1 MKRNHKFRMNAARKE
16 AAVGYALTAP
26 AVLLI
31 FIVALFPVLRTF
43 YLSTFDLR
51 LNNASL
57 SKTYTDYNL
66 DLEYYADTYFR
77 LDKMLENLSE
87 NDDAEL
93 AQEAQ
98 NLSEEIRDVKDSVLS
113 KENLQENYDAA
124 YEAVLS
130 MKSLNDEQ
138 MTIKQIERSTA
149 EELQESI
156 DTVVNS
162 LAAFDEDSD
171 VKTAIEIAED
181 MESAIRR
188 PNFIGLDNYKTLFSN
203 SRLVLSLINTF
214 IFSIFA
220 VFFELCLGIL
230 FGLLMNKSFRGRG
243 IVRASILI
251 PWSIPAAVS
260 ALMWRFMYDGQYGIV
275 AHLFEKIGLF
285 ESASDILTTK
295 GGAMF
300 GLIFADVWK
309 TTPYMALMILAGLQ
323 TIDAG
328 LYEAATVDGANKVQQ
343 FFRITLP
350 LLKPAILVALLFRT
364 LDTFKVFDL
373 VSVLTNG
380 GPSNSTETI
389 SVYAYKTMFANMN
402 FGLGSAIAVVM
413 FIILAII
420 CIIYVKVLGTDLL
433 KTE

>member
-1 MKRNHKFRMNAARKE
+1 MKKSRKPRISAMKRE
-16 AAVGYALTAP
+16 ALTGYALTAP

-57 SKTYTDYNL
+57 SKTYTDYNI

-77 LDKMLENLSE
+77 LENILEELETAENEALAEAAKSSRENMSRTQEEILETENL
-87 NDDAEL
+87 N
-93 AQEAQ
+93 
-98 NLSEEIRDVKDSVLS
+98 
-113 KENLQENYDAA
+113 ENYSMA

-130 MKSLNDEQ
+130 MKSVNDEAI
-138 MTIKQIERSTA
+138 TIKEVDKVSV
-149 EELQESI
+149 EKLEESI
-156 DTVVNS
+156 RETVEA
-162 LAAFDEDSD
+162 LTPFTEDKD
-171 VKTAIEIAED
+171 AETAVEIAKD
-181 MESAIRR
+181 MESSIRK
-188 PNFIGLDNYKTLFSN
+188 PNFIGFDNYKTLFSN
-203 SRLVLSLINTF
+203 NRLALSLGNTL
-214 IFSIFA
+214 IFSVFA

-230 FGLLMNKSFRGRG
+230 FGMLMNKAFKGRG

-275 AHLFEKIGLF
+275 AALFEKIGLF

-295 GGAMF
+295 AGAMF

-323 TIDAG
+323 TIDMG

-389 SVYAYKTMFANMN
+389 SIYAYKTMFANMN

-413 FIILAII
+413 FVILAII

-433 KTE
+433 KTD